1 MFRTFCTITL
11 MILLMLLVVI
21 ANVRWRQ
28 QVQFKAGERGALA
41 GDFMVALTGYES
53 AVRMY
58 LPFSE
63 IVETASE
70 RIWAMGETAEKK
82 GDIERALIAYRSLR
96 SALYGVGWLQQPGKE
111 WIGRC
116 DLKIA
121 ALTPL
126 RKGMVQ

>member
-1 MFRTFCTITL
+1 MFRTICTITL
-11 MILLMLLVVI
+11 TVLLMFLIVI

-28 QVQFKAGERGALA
+28 QTQFQAGERGALA
-41 GDFMVALTGYES
+41 GDFMLALTGYES
-53 AVRMY
+53 AIRMY

-63 IVETASE
+63 TVETASA
-70 RIWAMGETAEKK
+70 RIWVMGETAEKR

-111 WIGRC
+111 WIARC

-121 ALTPL
+121 ALKPL
-126 RKGMVQ
+126 RKGMVP